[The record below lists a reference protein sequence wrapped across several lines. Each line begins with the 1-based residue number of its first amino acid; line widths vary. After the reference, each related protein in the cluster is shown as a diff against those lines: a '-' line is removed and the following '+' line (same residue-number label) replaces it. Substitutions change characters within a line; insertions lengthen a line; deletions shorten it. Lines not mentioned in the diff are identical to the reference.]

1 MMFKRIFMIICLVIC
16 LFSIAS
22 VCAGEAN
29 DTAIASADV
38 MELSQGDN
46 IETDD
51 LTTQEVDSPSALTD
65 NGGVVLQTN
74 DNGTFSD
81 LQDKINATEE
91 WGTVNLTNDY
101 NYGES
106 EKEISITKA
115 ITINGNG
122 FTINGMEKSRIFN
135 IEASG
140 NIVLSNIT
148 FLNGNSDLGGA
159 VIFNN
164 DVSDVVIDNCR
175 FIDNYA
181 AKNGGALYFNGTFKN
196 SAITNTEF
204 ISNAASKN
212 GGAVY
217 VLNSSAENLFENLT
231 FADNRAQDKDGGAI
245 NFHWELIKTGFTNVT
260 FSNNRAGSSGGAI
273 NTDQNV
279 NDNNKYVNVD
289 FISNS
294 ASKGGAINGYG
305 QSHGNSFSGCS
316 FENNSASAS
325 GGAIYYARNIQYTVF
340 ENSSFVKNTA
350 KTGNGGTIYTNM
362 AFRFNRFSN
371 DSFINNTAAVNG
383 GSVYVYDKFTDN
395 SIENSEFISNVASSN
410 GGAVYTRGS
419 SSANVFENMTF
430 SSNRANKADGGAIN
444 FHGETSKTS
453 FTNVTF
459 FNNTAGSSGGA
470 INTDNNVNNDN
481 KYVNVDFIS
490 NSASKGGALNGYGQS
505 KGNSFEGCSFE
516 NNSAS
521 SDGGAIYY
529 KGNIQSNVFENTS
542 FITNTARA
550 GNGGAIFAYRAASSN
565 KFNKSLFINNGAAV
579 NGGALYVNATFTD
592 NSVEN
597 SEFKNNTAAKNG
609 GAVYISGASSEN
621 TFENSTFSD
630 NVARDKDGGAI
641 NFHME
646 MSETSF
652 TNLTFFNNRAGS
664 GGGAINT
671 DHNVNNYNKYVSVD
685 FISNSASKGG
695 ALNGYGQSRGNSFE
709 GCSFENNSASS
720 DGGAIY
726 YKGNIISNAFENSTF
741 TGNTAGN
748 NGGAMFAYRDCVS
761 NSFDNALFIDNS
773 AAINAG
779 AVYCLG
785 SMTSNVFCDSEF
797 RNNSALGMDGG
808 SINVISNLKNTSFNG
823 VTFKDN
829 TACGNG
835 GAINVDGIVNNTTF
849 TGAVFINNNASKDG
863 AAFSFQN
870 ADAFAAVNGI
880 FINNT
885 GDSVIKIYESTPD
898 SIIRDSIF
906 LNNDA
911 AKVQVNSG
919 SIKLTDNW
927 FGNNATNYNET
938 PDVGSADIVS
948 WLFLNATA
956 DPSEVGIYKSSRIT
970 FRLYS
975 YDGTT
980 VSDYDASKMN
990 IVLDLT
996 PTKGELNQSTALIGE
1011 EVSYAVKELGNG
1023 SVNARFE
1030 TASYV
1035 ISLKN
1040 IDDRIP
1046 TAINV
1051 TNSTIELKVLDEVDS
1066 GASLTPGDAGN
1077 LTYSSSN
1084 PSVAVVENGKIKAVS
1099 EGNATITVSFAGNL
1113 NYKPAENRTIMVT
1126 VTLKDASVN
1135 VTKTYYELFI
1145 GENDTIV
1152 ATAVPEDLKVNF
1164 TTDDYDIISVDDNGR
1179 IIAVGEGNA
1188 VIFVSVGDNV
1198 VYKYDYVAVNVTVR
1212 KVIPEI
1218 NISDVSGTFGETLN
1232 VTVTVAGGNASGNV
1246 ALKVDGVEMGTA
1258 ALQSGA
1264 ANFTLSGIDAGSHVM
1279 EVIYSGDGYYSNATA
1294 NKTFKVN
1301 KLSTKLLANGIT
1313 AVFNVNKDLVISLND
1328 ANGDAVIGAKVIIA
1342 LGGKTSTL
1350 TTDDSGKVKLTIK
1363 NLSPKTYIAKA
1374 QFKGNTNYK
1383 ASAKSIKVNVI
1394 KATPKFVAKAKAFKL
1409 ADKTKKYV
1417 VILKDNKNK
1426 VMKGKMVY
1434 IRVNGVTYSAKT
1446 NSKGQA
1452 TFKLTKLTKAGTFN
1466 SGLTFK
1472 GDAYYKKAYRAVK
1485 IVVKK

>member
-1 MMFKRIFMIICLVIC
+1 MMFKRILTIICLVIC

-46 IETDD
+46 ILTDD
-51 LTTQEVDSPSALTD
+51 LTTQEADSPSALTD
-65 NGGVVLQTN
+65 NGGAVLQTN

-91 WGTVNLTNDY
+91 GGTVNLTNDY

-106 EKEISITKA
+106 DKEISITKA

-231 FADNRAQDKDGGAI
+231 FADNRAEDKDGGAI

-260 FSNNRAGSSGGAI
+260 FFNNRAGSSGGAI

-481 KYVNVDFIS
+481 KYVSVDFIS

-505 KGNSFEGCSFE
+505 KDNSFEGCSFE

-565 KFNKSLFINNGAAV
+565 KFNKALFINNGAAV
-579 NGGALYVNATFTD
+579 NGGALYVDATFTD

-597 SEFKNNTAAKNG
+597 SEFKNNTATKNG

-621 TFENSTFSD
+621 TIENSTFSD

-695 ALNGYGQSRGNSFE
+695 AMNGYGQSRGNSFE
-709 GCSFENNSASS
+709 GCSFENNSAAA
-720 DGGAIY
+720 DGGAVY
-726 YKGNIISNAFENSTF
+726 YKGNIVSNAFENSIF

-748 NGGAMFAYRDCVS
+748 NGGAMFAYRDSIS

-773 AAINAG
+773 A
-779 AVYCLG
+779 
-785 SMTSNVFCDSEF
+785 T
-797 RNNSALGMDGG
+797 
-808 SINVISNLKNTSFNG
+808 
-823 VTFKDN
+823 
-829 TACGNG
+829 GNG
-835 GAINVDGIVNNTTF
+835 GAINVDGKVNNTTF
-849 TGAVFINNNASKDG
+849 TDSSFINNNASKDG

-870 ADAFAAVNGI
+870 AEAFAAVNGI

-885 GDSVIKIYESTPD
+885 GDSVIKIHESNPD
-898 SIIRDSIF
+898 SVIRDSIF
-906 LNNDA
+906 ISNDA
-911 AKVQVNSG
+911 ANVQVDSG
-919 SIKLTDNW
+919 SIKLIDNW

-938 PDVGSADIVS
+938 PDAESADIVS

-1030 TASYV
+1030 TASYA
-1035 ISLKN
+1035 IGLKN

-1051 TNSTIELKVLDEVDS
+1051 TNSTLELKVLDEVDS
-1066 GASLTPGDAGN
+1066 GASLTPADAGN

-1084 PSVAVVENGKIKAVS
+1084 PSVVVVENGKIKAVS

-1113 NYKPAENRTIMVT
+1113 NYKPAENRTITLT

-1164 TTDDYDIISVDDNGR
+1164 TTDDNDIISVDDNGR
-1179 IIAVGEGNA
+1179 IIAVGEGDA

-1198 VYKYDYVAVNVTVR
+1198 VYKYDYVVVNVTVR

-1264 ANFTLSGIDAGSHVM
+1264 ANFTISGIDAGSHVM

-1313 AVFNVNKDLVISLND
+1313 AVFNVNKDLVIILND

-1363 NLSPKTYIAKA
+1363 DLSPKTYIAKA

-1452 TFKLTKLTKAGTFN
+1452 TFKLTKLKKAGTFN

-1472 GDAYYKKAYRAVK
+1472 GDSYYKKAYRAVK

>member
-1 MMFKRIFMIICLVIC
+1 MMFKRILTIICLVIC

-22 VCAGEAN
+22 VCAGDVN

-46 IETDD
+46 ILTDD

-65 NGGVVLQTN
+65 NGGVILQTN

-81 LQDKINATEE
+81 LQGKINATEE
-91 WGTVNLTNDY
+91 GGMVNLTNDY

-106 EKEISITKA
+106 DKEISITKA

-231 FADNRAQDKDGGAI
+231 FADNRAEDKDGGAI

-260 FSNNRAGSSGGAI
+260 FFNNRAGSSGGAI

-481 KYVNVDFIS
+481 EYVN
-490 NSASKGGALNGYGQS
+490 
-505 KGNSFEGCSFE
+505 
-516 NNSAS
+516 
-521 SDGGAIYY
+521 
-529 KGNIQSNVFENTS
+529 
-542 FITNTARA
+542 
-550 GNGGAIFAYRAASSN
+550 
-565 KFNKSLFINNGAAV
+565 
-579 NGGALYVNATFTD
+579 
-592 NSVEN
+592 
-597 SEFKNNTAAKNG
+597 
-609 GAVYISGASSEN
+609 
-621 TFENSTFSD
+621 
-630 NVARDKDGGAI
+630 
-641 NFHME
+641 
-646 MSETSF
+646 
-652 TNLTFFNNRAGS
+652 
-664 GGGAINT
+664 
-671 DHNVNNYNKYVSVD
+671 VD

-835 GAINVDGIVNNTTF
+835 GAINVDGIVNNTNF

-870 ADAFAAVNGI
+870 VDAFAAVNGI

-938 PDVGSADIVS
+938 PDAESADIVS

-990 IVLDLT
+990 IILDLT

-1030 TASYV
+1030 TASYA
-1035 ISLKN
+1035 IGLKN

-1051 TNSTIELKVLDEVDS
+1051 TNSTLELKVLDEVDS
-1066 GASLTPGDAGN
+1066 GASLTPADAGN
-1077 LTYSSSN
+1077 LTYNSSN
-1084 PSVAVVENGKIKAVS
+1084 PSVAVVENGRIKAVG

-1113 NYKPAENRTIMVT
+1113 NYKPAENRTITLT
-1126 VTLKDASVN
+1126 VTLKDAIVN

-1164 TTDDYDIISVDDNGR
+1164 TTDDVDVISVDDNGR
-1179 IIAVGEGNA
+1179 IIAVGEGDA

-1218 NISDVSGTFGETLN
+1218 NISDVSGTFGEALN
-1232 VTVTVAGGNASGNV
+1232 VTVTVAGVNASGNV
-1246 ALKVDGVEMGTA
+1246 ALKVDGVEIGTA

-1264 ANFTLSGIDAGSHVM
+1264 ANFTISGIDAGSHVM

-1363 NLSPKTYIAKA
+1363 DLSPKTYIAKA

-1452 TFKLTKLTKAGTFN
+1452 TFKLTKLKKAGTFN